1 LPFNFLAFSFA
12 SDSMVFA
19 TDNLASGNNT
29 FDNDSNILYVSFVS
43 ETFLYLLM
51 SVMRV
56 SFHINNPYIDD
67 SIGLSMKILMSLIIC
82 SSIAGECMP
91 PFQWPEA
98 FNTKYDCLHFGYE
111 EAQRKLEE
119 IGREDINKYGMYI
132 KFTCT
137 PIETI

>member
-1 LPFNFLAFSFA
+1 
-12 SDSMVFA
+12 MVLA
-19 TDNLASGNNT
+19 TDNFASGNNT

-43 ETFLYLLM
+43 ETFLYFDI
-51 SVMRV
+51 SVMSV
-56 SFHINNPYIDD
+56 SFHINNPYIGDI
-67 SIGLSMKILMSLIIC
+67 IGLSMKILMSLIIC
-82 SSIAGECMP
+82 SSVAGECMP

-132 KFTCT
+132 KFTCR
-137 PIETI
+137 IDDSI